1 MSSFVRGFGKQT
13 VQTRGSLGS
22 VTNIESFEYNYAMC
36 SVLNAWY
43 SVSFLC
49 VPDNLYVGGVK
60 ESRDFSFLCTGS
72 GINCIGADANIGV
85 RHCRCAGH
93 ALLPSV
99 ETSGES
105 HVR

>member
-72 GINCIGADANIGV
+72 GINCIGADANIG
-85 RHCRCAGH
+85 AS
-93 ALLPSV
+93 A
-99 ETSGES
+99 
-105 HVR
+105 